1 MPHIIFKYDFNPL
14 SLVIIHVKYVVG
26 VEGGDVGGLGV
37 AGVGEGD
44 EVKEV
49 RDGGVDYCWV
59 EGFY

>member
-37 AGVGEGD
+37 AGVGEEV